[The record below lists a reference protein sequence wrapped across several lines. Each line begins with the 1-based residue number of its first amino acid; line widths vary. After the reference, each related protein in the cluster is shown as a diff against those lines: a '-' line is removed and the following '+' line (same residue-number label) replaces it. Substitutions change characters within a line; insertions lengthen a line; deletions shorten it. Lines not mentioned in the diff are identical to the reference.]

1 MSRDQTQTPKPDE
14 LTARIIG
21 CAIEVHRELGPGLL
35 ESIYEECLCVALTQ
49 AGMAVRRQVE
59 LPVIFRGVR
68 LEAAYRIDLLVES
81 RVVVEVKACER
92 LMPVHE
98 AQLLTYLRLAECRVG
113 LLMNFHS
120 ALLRDAIVRRVL

>member
-1 MSRDQTQTPKPDE
+1 
-14 LTARIIG
+14 
-21 CAIEVHRELGPGLL
+21 
-35 ESIYEECLCVALTQ
+35 
-49 AGMAVRRQVE
+49 MAVRRQVE

>member
-1 MSRDQTQTPKPDE
+1 MSRDQTLTPKPDE

-21 CAIEVHRELGPGLL
+21 CAIEVHRELGPGRL

>member
-1 MSRDQTQTPKPDE
+1 MSRGQTLTPKPDA

-59 LPVIFRGVR
+59 LPVFFRGVR
-68 LEAAYRIDLLVES
+68 LEAAYRIDPLVES

>member
-1 MSRDQTQTPKPDE
+1 MSRDQTLTPKPDE

>member
-1 MSRDQTQTPKPDE
+1 MSRGQTLTPKPDE